1 MIVMIDVI
9 VYFSYSCNEN
19 KVHYQ
24 DIYIKGHAWKTSD
37 LCNPNYDRMGL
48 KVCSSITSILVALYP
63 NLREIGK
70 VTLEKGNF
78 EYHSNGSRFKK
89 DDYRLDTLF
98 YTIDYLYRN
107 YQDFFN
113 KYKFIELKKES

>member
-1 MIVMIDVI
+1 MIDVL
-9 VYFSYSCNEN
+9 VYYTYSCNEN

-37 LCNPNYDRMGL
+37 LCNPNYDRMGV

-63 NLREIGK
+63 NLKEVGSVK
-70 VTLEKGNF
+70 LEKGNF
-78 EYHSNGSRFKK
+78 EYHCRSKRFIK

-98 YTIDYLYRN
+98 YTLDYLYRN

-113 KYKFIELKKES
+113 SYKLKEITKENK